1 MAKGATVM
9 ANEATDLGTT
19 ATGAPRRRR
28 ASTGP
33 RRPSPIYIFVKIDEA
48 GKASVAATFKDP
60 RKMAEYFPT
69 AKEEGSELLVVTP
82 E

>member
-1 MAKGATVM
+1 MAKGALAM
-9 ANEATDLGTT
+9 SEAPDTGLTAAGT
-19 ATGAPRRRR
+19 PRKRR

-33 RRPSPIYIFVKIDEA
+33 RRPSPIYIFVKIDDA
-48 GKASVAATFKDP
+48 GKASVAATFRDP